1 MLSLVRSSALRV
13 IYSVDHTTFQTLAR
27 TVRSAFHPLRCIRDK
42 QGLSLSCL
50 AHKSKVSRWTIHFIE
65 IMRVKPKPETVYK
78 LGVAL
83 GVSPPELY
91 VSILEYGM
99 ETIKSDHTR
108 TLRIVAKPGETPKQM
123 LARLLHRQLHP
134 YFINLNKKNQSAV
147 KFLKE
152 VNVSKA
158 TIKNWID
165 CKCMPNTKTLSKLC
179 ESFGISMDNLLI
191 EVKEWNKEDTSDP
204 VLYIEQNIHRLED

>member
-1 MLSLVRSSALRV
+1 MRD
-13 IYSVDHTTFQTLAR
+13 IYSLEPVTLTTIAK
-27 TVRSAFHPLRCIRDK
+27 TVRSAFHPLRCIREK

-50 AHKSKVSRWTIHFIE
+50 ARKSGVYRWTIHFIE

-83 GVSPPELY
+83 RVNPAELY
-91 VSILEYGM
+91 VKILEYGM

-134 YFINLNKKNQSAV
+134 YFVNLNKKNQSAV
-147 KFLKE
+147 NFLKE
-152 VNVSKA
+152 VDISKA

-179 ESFGISMDNLLI
+179 ISFGISIDDLLT
-191 EVKEWNKEDTSDP
+191 EVADWNKEDISDP
-204 VLYIEQNIHRLED
+204 VIYIEQNIHRLED